1 MFMRLHATDDAVSLC
16 FVPAP
21 RSAKTK
27 IAEILRHLR
36 SAQWHHARM
45 QTSARHPLDIR
56 AAGVLEA
63 LGGTSYLVI
72 WELLRRID
80 RPVSADELAKASGS
94 PRAVVQAALDA
105 FERIALVARRR
116 ATNGKRGFGWVVSCP
131 AIVVQYRVGDPVDQA
146 LLQQLDAVFDQRR
159 RAEIAGKIKPEATR
173 GGQDFAWTS
182 MHAGSFN
189 EAEIKELWDLL
200 QGLTRFFARAGDRFK
215 GAPITADHHC
225 SHHVSVSVDPLLHG
239 VLPLPNLQIIGQ
251 QAATSVVKAIAADWS
266 QALTVREAEIARGL
280 ARGKSRDSFAEEL
293 GISKHTVVEYTR
305 RIYRKLGVKNRA
317 QLSARIHT
325 GG

>member
-1 MFMRLHATDDAVSLC
+1 MKMRTD
-16 FVPAP
+16 
-21 RSAKTK
+21 R
-27 IAEILRHLR
+27 
-36 SAQWHHARM
+36 
-45 QTSARHPLDIR
+45 PLDIR
-56 AAGVLEA
+56 APGVLEA
-63 LGGTSYLVI
+63 LGGASHLVI

-80 RPVSADELAKASGS
+80 RPASADELARASGS

-105 FERIALVARRR
+105 FERIALVTRRR
-116 ATNGKRGFGWVVSCP
+116 STSGARGYGWVVSCP
-131 AIVVQYRVGDPVDQA
+131 AIVVQYRVGDLGDQA

-173 GGQDFAWTS
+173 GDQDFAWTS
-182 MHAGSFN
+182 MHAGSFSD
-189 EAEIKELWDLL
+189 AEIRELWELL
-200 QGLTRFFARAGDRFK
+200 QGLTRFFARTSDRFK

-239 VLPLPNLQIIGQ
+239 VLPLPNLQIVGQ
-251 QAATSVVKAIAADWS
+251 QAATAVAKAIAGDPS
-266 QALTVREAEIARGL
+266 GALTAREGEIARGL
-280 ARGKSRDSFAEEL
+280 ARGKSRDSLAEEL